1 MSRIRFALVPAVLLH
16 TIVPRACRDRD
27 GQAPPSSWAVDSA
40 FTVAGRT
47 VPPPLLNRY
56 VAEHEGF
63 TSRGGEMRCAYVPL
77 GQEGDRL
84 FINTLCLELVRDGDT
99 LAPGSGRGGPVALR
113 VVAAG
118 DSVRVVSYEVPA
130 DGGGHAASV
139 RRIFP
144 ATVVERIFAPA
155 AVHNARTDTL
165 ETHLR
170 AAAAARLGV
179 HP

>member
-1 MSRIRFALVPAVLLH
+1 MSRVRFALISAVLLH
-16 TIVPRACRDRD
+16 TAVSGACRDRE
-27 GQAPPSSWAVDSA
+27 GRAPAPSPAVDSA
-40 FTVAGRT
+40 FTVAGRR

-99 LAPGSGRGGPVALR
+99 LASGSGRGGPVALR
-113 VVAAG
+113 VAPAG
-118 DSVRVVSYEVPA
+118 DSVRVVEHEVPA
-130 DGGGHAASV
+130 DGGEHAASV

-144 ATVVERIFAPA
+144 AAVVDRIFAPT
-155 AVHNARTDTL
+155 AVHNARADTL

-179 HP
+179 RP